1 MQFEWVKNPAN
12 DNLLPRE
19 QRQQRKD
26 KLVECSR
33 VLNSV
38 RDWIKDR
45 REEIILDRERAI
57 QEDNSDKISAIED
70 IDLEIDMLE
79 VALTTADGWIDGA
92 EDPGKIDDI
101 STYAAALRATDAL
114 RAEFKSAKQ
123 HLEKSD

>member
-57 QEDNSDKISAIED
+57 QEDNSVKISAFED